1 MRALHG
7 GRGLTALHPKVAN
20 LLAAPL
26 LLVALSLAASA
37 SETRANESPGR
48 YTMTPAADGFLKLDT
63 ATGAVSV
70 CREVEGAFVC
80 KAVADDAAAMSAEID
95 RLAKENE
102 RLRSGEMSGDPLAAV
117 PPDQSAPL
125 KLPSDKDIDQAM
137 GFIEKMLKRF
147 KTLMD
152 DLKSQP
158 DTKSL

>member
-1 MRALHG
+1 MRVRNEDHGSAALH
-7 GRGLTALHPKVAN
+7 RRVAS
-20 LLAAPL
+20 LLALPL
-26 LLVALSLAASA
+26 MLIALSPAAGA
-37 SETRANESPGR
+37 SETPGR
-48 YTMTPAADGFLKLDT
+48 FTMTPAGDGFLKLDT
-63 ATGAVSV
+63 ATGAVSQ
-70 CREVEGAFVC
+70 CKEANDAFVC

-102 RLRSGEMSGDPLAAV
+102 QLRQGRASGDALAAV
-117 PPDQSAPL
+117 PPAASMPDQSAPL

>member
-1 MRALHG
+1 MRVHNRERGSPALY
-7 GRGLTALHPKVAN
+7 RPVAS
-20 LLAAPL
+20 LLAAAMVL
-26 LLVALSLAASA
+26 MAFSVASSA
-37 SETRANESPGR
+37 SETPGR

-63 ATGAVSV
+63 ATGAVSI
-70 CREVEGAFVC
+70 CKETNGAFVC